1 MITKDG
7 TKNKVALVC
16 WELGGGLG
24 HISPIIELSKQ
35 LLSRGYQVVIAA
47 KDLHHQDLFQRPEL
61 TWIQAP
67 QLPIVPVYDSPSCC
81 FSETLLRLGYDDPT
95 KISASIKAWLSL
107 YQDIQPGLTFFDFSP
122 SAQLAFYNTS
132 CEKIIIGST
141 FTDPMNHE
149 NICGLY
155 NANKA
160 DSAREIQ
167 NRLIDNINQACSEN
181 QIHGLQQLNDLYTN
195 LNGRIYFT
203 IEELDHFQSRSNS
216 EKHFFVGSIG
226 IQSARMPSW
235 PNSVHS
241 QKKIF
246 AYIALDQFSNTLIQ
260 GLAQSN
266 HSCIICVKSDFEV
279 PSALPDNIRIIDKAI
294 NTESIKSDCDLIIT
308 NASANLATEITMV
321 GIPHLV
327 WPTMLEQKLL
337 SDGLI
342 AKKLARLLD
351 CSMPE
356 RVAVQVNR
364 ELKKKSVKREAVKEK
379 YQDFNS
385 IKKLQAALTQ
395 LGV

>member
-7 TKNKVALVC
+7 TKKEVALIC

-24 HISPIIELSKQ
+24 HISPIIELTQQ
-35 LLSRGYQVVIAA
+35 LLNRGYQVVIAA
-47 KDLHHQDLFQRPEL
+47 KDLHHQTLFQHPKL
-61 TWIQAP
+61 SWIQAP

-81 FSETLLRLGYDDPT
+81 FAETLLRLGYDDSV
-95 KISASIKAWLSL
+95 KISDSIRAWLSL
-107 YQDIQPGLTFFDFSP
+107 YKGIQPDLTFFDFSP
-122 SAQLAFYNTS
+122 SAQLAFYNKS
-132 CEKIIIGST
+132 CEKILIGST
-141 FTDPMNHE
+141 FTDPVNHE

-155 NANKA
+155 DANKTDA
-160 DSAREIQ
+160 ARKIQ
-167 NRLIDNINQACSEN
+167 SQLLGNINQACSKN
-181 QIHGLQQLNDLYTN
+181 QIDKLQQLSDVYAN

-203 IEELDHFQSRSNS
+203 IEELDHFPNRLSS
-216 EKHFFVGSIG
+216 EKQFFVGNIG
-226 IQSARMPSW
+226 IQSTNTPSW
-235 PNSVHS
+235 PETPRV
-241 QKKIF
+241 QKRIF
-246 AYIALDQFSNTLIQ
+246 AYIALDKFSNTLIQ

-266 HSCIICVKSDFEV
+266 QSCLICVKSDFEV
-279 PSALPDNIRIIDKAI
+279 PNILPDNIKIIDKAVNI
-294 NTESIKSDCDLIIT
+294 ESIKSDCDLIIT
-308 NASANLATEITMV
+308 NASANIATEISMA

-351 CSMPE
+351 CTMPE

-364 ELKKKSVKREAVKEK
+364 ELKKKSVIRETVKEK

>member
-1 MITKDG
+1 MITRDG
-7 TKNKVALVC
+7 TKKEVALIC
-16 WELGGGLG
+16 WELGGNLG
-24 HISPIIELSKQ
+24 HISPIIEFSKQ
-35 LLSRGYQVVIAA
+35 LLNKGYRVVIAA
-47 KDLHHQDLFQRPEL
+47 KDLHHQDLFQHPEL

-81 FSETLLRLGYDDPT
+81 FAETLLRLGYDDSA
-95 KISASIKAWLSL
+95 KISDSIRAWLYL
-107 YQDIQPGLTFFDFSP
+107 YQGIQPDLTFFDFSP
-122 SAQLAFYNTS
+122 SAQLAFHNKS
-132 CEKIIIGST
+132 CEKILIGST
-141 FTDPMNHE
+141 FTDPVNYE

-155 NANKA
+155 DANKTDA
-160 DSAREIQ
+160 ARKIQ
-167 NRLIDNINQACSEN
+167 SQLLENINQACSEN
-181 QIHGLQQLNDLYTN
+181 QIDKLQQLSDVYTN

-203 IEELDHFQSRSNS
+203 IEELDHFPNRLSS
-216 EKHFFVGSIG
+216 EKQFFVGNIG
-226 IQSARMPSW
+226 IQSTNPPSW
-235 PNSVHS
+235 PETPHV

-246 AYIALDQFSNTLIQ
+246 AYIALDKFSNTLIQ

-266 HSCIICVKSDFEV
+266 QSCLICVKSDFEA
-279 PSALPDNIRIIDKAI
+279 PNILPDNIKIIDKAVNI
-294 NTESIKSDCDLIIT
+294 ESIKSDCDLIIT
-308 NASANLATEITMV
+308 NASANLATEITMA

-337 SDGLI
+337 SYGLI

-351 CSMPE
+351 CNMPE

-364 ELKKKSVKREAVKEK
+364 ELKKKSATRERVKEK